1 VLERTLGVPVFQ
13 EQLMQMGMAVGD
25 LTGEDADVLRRAMG
39 SKRGIERIESVRQ
52 KLYDGM
58 ARNGLVGAVA
68 DDIYAKIQAFANFG
82 FAESHSL
89 SFALLVYASSWLKL
103 HYPGRSSRLSAGAAD
118 GVLLAGDPH
127 RRRPPPRRR
136 RASSRPARLRGGCR
150 ARALDARRRRRATQ
164 PATPPAPIVTSLP
177 CPCSTSPLPT
187 SRPPTV
193 ATPATPCGWGS
204 RRSPGWRAARGAH
217 RRHPRRR
224 RAVPRPARP
233 RAATGATAAQVEALA
248 TAGAFESMGISRREG
263 IWLAGDAAQD
273 LPEFL
278 PDTLVAVQPPLFGD
292 QSSYDVLAADLWA
305 TGISTDDHPLTH
317 YRRRWMRAACSPA
330 RAAHARGRAPGRG
343 RGSRHAPAAAGDGIR
358 HHVHQPRRR
367 ARPRQRHLLEGV
379 WDSYRR
385 VLRDAPALIARGMLE
400 RSPEGVTNLVA
411 DAFEDLRVGVRH
423 RSATSD

>member
-1 VLERTLGVPVFQ
+1 
-13 EQLMQMGMAVGD
+13 
-25 LTGEDADVLRRAMG
+25 MG

-103 HYPGRSSRLSAGAAD
+103 HYPGAFLAA
-118 GVLLAGDPH
+118 LL
-127 RRRPPPRRR
+127 
-136 RASSRPARLRGGCR
+136 RAQPMGFYSPATLT
-150 ARALDARRRRRATQ
+150 ADARRHGVVVRRPDLHASGVDAGLEPLDADSSGPSLAAGAPVVERASAASESKRVPTGIPSCTDRHQ
-164 PATPPAPIVTSLP
+164 PPVPPFDIAAPDAS
-177 CPCSTSPLPT
+177 
-187 SRPPTV
+187 
-193 ATPATPCGWGS
+193 A
-204 RRSPGWRAARGAH
+204 AH
-217 RRHPRRR
+217 RRDAGHAVRLGLAAVTRDAEGPFRDLRDLVRR
-224 RAVPRPARP
+224 
-233 RAATGATAAQVEALA
+233 TGATAAQVEALA
-248 TAGAFESMGISRREG
+248 TAGTFESMGISRREG

-278 PDTLVAVQPPLFGD
+278 PGSLVAVQPPLFGD
-292 QSSYDVLAADLWA
+292 PSTYDVLAADLWA

-317 YRRRWMRAACSPA
+317 YRAPLD
-330 RAAHARGRAPGRG
+330 ARGVLTSRELRTHEVGR
-343 RGSRHAPAAAGDGIR
+343 RVEVAGLVT
-358 HHVHQPRRR
+358 H
-367 ARPRQRHLLEGV
+367 RQRPATASGITFINLEDEHGLVNVICSKGV
-379 WDSYRR
+379 WDRYRR

-423 RSATSD
+423 RSRDFR